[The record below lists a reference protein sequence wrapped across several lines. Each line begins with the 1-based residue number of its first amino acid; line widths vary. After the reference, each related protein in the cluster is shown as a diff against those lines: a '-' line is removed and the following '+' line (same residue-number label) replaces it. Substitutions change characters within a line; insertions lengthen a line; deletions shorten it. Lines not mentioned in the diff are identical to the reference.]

1 MRPMTVVRA
10 SGVRLL
16 ALVAQ
21 VPYRQVQEARHRL
34 KTRAARYH
42 QVGAQK
48 PVVVR
53 LRAALTL
60 VGQRLR
66 VAPARPRVAQRLERV
81 ASLKLRAARNTWEA
95 HQPLAD

>member
-1 MRPMTVVRA
+1 MTATRALEVRP
-10 SGVRLL
+10 L

-21 VPYRQVQEARHRL
+21 VQYRQVQEERHHLKTQAARH
-34 KTRAARYH
+34 H

-66 VAPARPRVAQRLERV
+66 VAPARPRVAQRLEWV